1 MISDRRSMGRRGVTT
16 ADALIGLAAVILI
29 LAFSAPMLRARS
41 FQKLLGAATAD
52 VETLRTSALGSFST
66 SGVWPAAG
74 GSGVIPAEV
83 AAAFPGDSA
92 FVRDEYS
99 LQWSVL
105 EVVERVEAA
114 AGSIV
119 IPEDADA
126 APDSVG
132 PDMISVVRLVGE
144 IVLSSGND
152 ALLAELLAN
161 YGTEVSFVRD
171 SSWTLVV
178 DPDAAR

>member
-1 MISDRRSMGRRGVTT
+1 MGRGGVTS
-16 ADALIGLAAVILI
+16 ADVLIGLAAVILI
-29 LAFSAPMLRARS
+29 LAFTAPTLRARR
-41 FQKLLGAATAD
+41 FQNLLSTATAE
-52 VETLRTSALGSFST
+52 VETLRTSALGSFNA
-66 SGVWPAAG
+66 SGVWPTAG
-74 GSGVIPAEV
+74 ESGVIPAEV
-83 AAAFPGDSA
+83 AAAFPGDSL
-92 FVRDEYS
+92 FVRDEYR
-99 LQWSVL
+99 LRWSVL

-114 AGSIV
+114 PGSIV

-132 PDMISVVRLVGE
+132 PDMISVVRVVGE

-178 DPDAAR
+178 DSDPAR